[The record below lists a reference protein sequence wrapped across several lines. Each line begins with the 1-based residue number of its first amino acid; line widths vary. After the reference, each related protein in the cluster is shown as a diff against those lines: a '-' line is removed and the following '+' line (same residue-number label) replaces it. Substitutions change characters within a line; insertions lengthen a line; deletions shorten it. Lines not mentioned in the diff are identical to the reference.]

1 MNLYEYRNFWSSF
14 FPIFPIGNMQKLEI
28 WDWFENSG
36 VWLIESIPLDCV
48 FNKHL

>member
-1 MNLYEYRNFWSSF
+1 
-14 FPIFPIGNMQKLEI
+14 MQKLEI

-48 FNKHL
+48 FVELVDFFYAWEEMG